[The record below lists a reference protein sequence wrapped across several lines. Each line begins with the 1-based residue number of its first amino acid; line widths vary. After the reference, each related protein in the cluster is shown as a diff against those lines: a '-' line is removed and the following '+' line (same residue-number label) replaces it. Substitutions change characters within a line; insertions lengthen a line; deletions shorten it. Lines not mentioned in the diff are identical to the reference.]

1 MFRIGV
7 DVGGTFTDY
16 TVLDESAGQVYYHKV
31 PSTPDDPSRA
41 IRDGIA
47 QLLEKYNIQIP
58 VFTWENITVLRYS
71 IHFYNKEED
80 LNRLIGAVKEL
91 LY

>member
-16 TVLDESAGQVYYHKV
+16 TVLDENAGQVYYYKV

-47 QLLEKYNIQIP
+47 QLLE
-58 VFTWENITVLRYS
+58 
-71 IHFYNKEED
+71 
-80 LNRLIGAVKEL
+80 
-91 LY
+91 